1 MVRPS
6 AAGMSGVSASVEL
19 LGRLLDGIDA
29 AVQAHLSWNQGL
41 FRSVLLGEAA
51 DEAFIRPGAHER
63 CQFGLWLQR
72 EQAQLS
78 AIDAELTQA
87 VAKSHGRMH
96 DGARDLC
103 AARLEGRPGLGVALT
118 AYEEGQR
125 EMISG
130 LAELKHAIEGITGR
144 IDVLTGL
151 PLRHGL
157 DAVFIQCRRDARR
170 EARRCFLAM
179 IDVDHFKSVNDRFGH
194 PAGDEVLVHVARTLR
209 AALRQNDPLIRYGG
223 EEFLA
228 LLRCDDVAAAE
239 LAACRLLEAL
249 RGASIE
255 LGPGRGLRL
264 TATIGLAE
272 ALNEDTLQTT
282 LMRAD
287 RALLRGKLNGRDR
300 HVMALARDGSST

>member
-1 MVRPS
+1 MDLVN
-6 AAGMSGVSASVEL
+6 GSVESL
-19 LGRLLDGIDA
+19 SRLLDGIDA
-29 AVQAHLSWNQGL
+29 AVQDHLSWNQGL
-41 FRSVLLGEAA
+41 FRSVLLGEAPA
-51 DEAFIRPGAHER
+51 EGLLRPGAHER
-63 CQFGLWLQR
+63 CHLGLWLQR
-72 EQAQLS
+72 EHAQLS

-87 VAKSHGRMH
+87 VAESHGRMH
-96 DGARDLC
+96 DGARELGS
-103 AARLEGRPGLGVALT
+103 ARLEGRSDLRAALT

-125 EMISG
+125 QMISS
-130 LAELKHAIEGITGR
+130 LAELKHAIESVTGS

-157 DAVFIQCRRDARR
+157 DAVFVQCRRDARR
-170 EARRCFLAM
+170 EGRRCYLAM

-209 AALRQNDPLIRYGG
+209 VALRENDPLIRYGG

-239 LAACRLLEAL
+239 LAASRLLEAL

-255 LGPGRGLRL
+255 LGLGRGLRL

-272 ALNEDTLQTT
+272 ALNEDSLQTT

-287 RALLRGKLNGRDR
+287 RALLQGKLNGRDR
-300 HVMALARDGSST
+300 HVMALAREATST